1 MGVLNSMKDDLAKPD
16 SSDFGST
23 QHAFKKFSLRTNW
36 LFEVEPYS
44 RSQGE
49 SLGELRDNLRI
60 KKALKRAVAREF
72 APIDLIEKIRTGIR
86 A

>member
-1 MGVLNSMKDDLAKPD
+1 MKNDLAKPD

-23 QHAFKKFSLRTNW
+23 QPVLKKFSLRTNW
-36 LFEVEPYS
+36 LFEVESYS

-49 SLGELRDNLRI
+49 SLGDLRDNLRI
-60 KKALKRAVAREF
+60 KKALKRAVERDF
-72 APIDLIEKIRTGIR
+72 APIDLIERIRVGIR

>member
-1 MGVLNSMKDDLAKPD
+1 MTNLAEKDRPD
-16 SSDFGST
+16 I
-23 QHAFKKFSLRTNW
+23 KKFSFRANW

-49 SLGELRDNLRI
+49 SLGDLRDNLRI
-60 KKALKRAVAREF
+60 KKALKRAVERDL
-72 APIDLIEKIRTGIR
+72 APISLIEKIRADIR